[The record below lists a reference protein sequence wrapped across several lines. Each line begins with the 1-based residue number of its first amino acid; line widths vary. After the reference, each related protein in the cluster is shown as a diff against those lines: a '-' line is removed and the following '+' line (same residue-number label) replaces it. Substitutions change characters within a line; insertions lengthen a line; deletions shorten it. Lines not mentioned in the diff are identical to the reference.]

1 MAVQDTLNFVQLT
14 DRVGTSGQPTA
25 AQFAD
30 IAAAGYR
37 AVVNLALAN
46 SDNAIADEGGVVSGL
61 RLSYFH
67 LPVLFDAPQL
77 SELRT
82 FIGLMRVLEDR
93 PVWVHCAMNLRV
105 SAFMYH
111 YLRHDLELPEAQARS
126 PVFKRWE
133 PRMDAVWRDFL
144 AIPAAALALPP
155 RPVSGSTPTV

>member
-1 MAVQDTLNFVQLT
+1 MAVQDILNFVQLT
-14 DRVGTSGQPTA
+14 PRVGTSGQPTA

-30 IAAAGYR
+30 IAAAGYT
-37 AVVNLALAN
+37 AVVNLALPD
-46 SDNAIADEGGVVSGL
+46 SDNAIADEGGVVTGL

-77 SELRT
+77 AELRT

-93 PVWVHCAMNLRV
+93 QVWVHCAMNLRV

-111 YLRHDLELPEAQARS
+111 YLRHDLGLPEAEARS

-133 PRMDAVWRDFL
+133 PRMDAVWQAFL
-144 AIPAAALALPP
+144 ATPPDLLALPP
-155 RPVSGSTPTV
+155 RV

>member
-1 MAVQDTLNFVQLT
+1 MAVQDILNFVQLT
-14 DRVGTSGQPTA
+14 DRVGTSGQPTP

-37 AVVNLALAN
+37 AVVNLALPN
-46 SDNAIADEGGVVSGL
+46 SDNAIADEGGVVSAL

-111 YLRHDLELPEAQARS
+111 YLRHDLELPEGGPLRASSRASASCAGSYSTARS
-126 PVFKRWE
+126 SAARWTW
-133 PRMDAVWRDFL
+133 PRTSRF
-144 AIPAAALALPP
+144 PSP
-155 RPVSGSTPTV
+155 